1 MSFKKLNTVIT
12 ERLAQLG
19 FEEPLSFQKSMLP
32 KLKGGASIYAISP
45 RGSGK
50 TTALIIY
57 TIHKL
62 GREIIGDSPR
72 ALIMVKNKE
81 AALTLKEQFE
91 VFTKNTD
98 LRLYCAYEEY
108 DIDKQRDDIYYGVD
122 ILIVTPKRL
131 NKLYYLNSL
140 HLGELKL
147 FAIEDAE
154 FLIRDNINDHV
165 HRVTES
171 IQKCQ
176 YVICAEIMHNR
187 YERLKIS
194 FMHNALIIS

>member
-1 MSFKKLNTVIT
+1 MCFLLFKKFLH
-12 ERLAQLG
+12 
-19 FEEPLSFQKSMLP
+19 F
-32 KLKGGASIYAISP
+32 
-45 RGSGK
+45 
-50 TTALIIY
+50 
-57 TIHKL
+57 
-62 GREIIGDSPR
+62 
-72 ALIMVKNKE
+72 
-81 AALTLKEQFE
+81 
-91 VFTKNTD
+91 
-98 LRLYCAYEEY
+98 
-108 DIDKQRDDIYYGVD
+108 GVD

-176 YVICAEIMHNR
+176 YVICAEVMHNR
-187 YERLKIS
+187 YERLKTT
-194 FMHNALIIS
+194 FMHNALIIT